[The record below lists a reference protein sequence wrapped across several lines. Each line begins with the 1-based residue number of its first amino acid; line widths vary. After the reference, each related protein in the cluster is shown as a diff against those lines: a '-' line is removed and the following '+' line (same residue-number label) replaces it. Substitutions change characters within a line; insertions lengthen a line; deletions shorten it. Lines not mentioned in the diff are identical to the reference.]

1 MQKIDFKKLDFKLII
16 NNFKDNLKAKKVQ
29 KINQKTKID
38 FFDSV
43 FSLINS
49 WIPITNSLSIMMYQA
64 KDKTLKDLLWVL
76 LRDLSKWKKLQDS
89 FKDYPKIFSNFDIYI
104 IKMWEVTWKLAN
116 SLEIIRDREE
126 KNKDLKSK
134 ILSALI
140 YPIIIIILS
149 ISMIV
154 WFMVF
159 VIPKVE
165 KMYVD
170 ARVNLPSLTQNVIN
184 TANFLKENWIY
195 LIAIIFI
202 LVLILSSLRH
212 HKKTK
217 YYFDKAFINIPF
229 FGNLIKKKTLAIF
242 SNTLWVLLSN
252 WIMIN
257 EALEIAKK
265 SVDNDYYERRI
276 DEMCVLLNEWI
287 PLSDLM
293 WINKLKDWL
302 EDKYF
307 PLELASI
314 VKIWE
319 QTWKLPSLLVKISN
333 KYNKE
338 IDVIVKN
345 LSTVIEP
352 LVIVVVG
359 WIVWTMVMAILL
371 PFFNMVNVV

>member
-16 NNFKDNLKAKKVQ
+16 NNFKDNLKAKKIQ

-38 FFDSV
+38 FFDSL

-154 WFMVF
+154 WFMVY

-170 ARVNLPSLTQNVIN
+170 ARVNLPSLTQNVIDA
-184 TANFLKENWIY
+184 ANFLKENWIIIIAFVFMPAISISMIGNNRSSSF
-195 LIAIIFI
+195 LFEDIKLICFFLIGKIKKHNQTNKQIAIISSIIIFLFI
-202 LVLILSSLRH
+202 LIPWNL
-212 HKKTK
+212 
-217 YYFDKAFINIPF
+217 YF
-229 FGNLIKKKTLAIF
+229 
-242 SNTLWVLLSN
+242 
-252 WIMIN
+252 
-257 EALEIAKK
+257 
-265 SVDNDYYERRI
+265 
-276 DEMCVLLNEWI
+276 
-287 PLSDLM
+287 
-293 WINKLKDWL
+293 
-302 EDKYF
+302 
-307 PLELASI
+307 
-314 VKIWE
+314 
-319 QTWKLPSLLVKISN
+319 Q
-333 KYNKE
+333 
-338 IDVIVKN
+338 
-345 LSTVIEP
+345 
-352 LVIVVVG
+352 
-359 WIVWTMVMAILL
+359 
-371 PFFNMVNVV
+371 